1 MNQNAE
7 KSAEIPNENRL
18 WGAFCQSQED
28 ADFYV
33 TWLGLIALRIARTQR
48 NRPLEPR
55 PLEFPVSVKEAL
67 LQAQWPPHGLNG
79 F

>member
-33 TWLGLIALRIARTQR
+33 TWLGMIALRIARTQR
-48 NRPLEPR
+48 NRPLEFRFSEGGAATSSVAPPR
-55 PLEFPVSVKEAL
+55 LEWVLKII
-67 LQAQWPPHGLNG
+67 LN
-79 F
+79 